1 MLLLLPLLRAHT
13 VGYSSGG
20 GESGTGQ
27 WCDAMTLCEHG
38 AGHYGQA
45 TCPHG
50 MHLVRQPEKS
60 ATYTVRAGDGTS
72 ASADP
77 TAYAP
82 GELVEIHVR
91 TTSAWIQGRRSTG
104 GIGLPQCYA
113 SLHSTDFGQCT
124 GAANEYAML
133 ESSKFIGLLLYAVD
147 ANEAKVG
154 GWEISPAIPQGFWTP
169 PDVGCVGKALMHKD
183 PSPKN
188 YHHVFHFRAPA
199 AGAGALTFR
208 ALVKQVRAYHACTV
222 RTIAVSR
229 HHSHPPPR
237 ISVLSPSREQGD
249 TNGGAF
255 YWPVAPAMSN
265 SGTKGVD
272 LVLTEG
278 VSCTSS
284 CCSSSIARAHSPPL
298 PCAADLAHPPPPL
311 LPPSSS
317 IFTCSIAA
325 VVPLRRTGRTL
336 RRGMRRASWRPD
348 VQRHRARGERQQQ
361 RERPRK
367 RDREALLVQHTAPRD
382 VRRYRGSFLLNCQRR
397 RFLHIPRHGC
407 DALPRQQRRG
417 GANVREQRRGQR
429 PFFLSVQRAA
439 TAATAWERC
448 RCGWRRLRGGREC
461 RSAHRDAAVDRAASR
476 WRCSNAAPR
485 RRRSAA
491 ASHPH
496 HGRARAASR
505 RRRA

>member
-1 MLLLLPLLRAHT
+1 MLFILLPLLRAHT

-60 ATYTVRAGDGTS
+60 ATYSVRAGDGTS

-154 GWEISPAIPQGFWTP
+154 GWEISPAIPQRFWTP
-169 PDVGCVGKALMHKD
+169 PDAGCAGKALMHKD

-298 PCAADLAHPPPPL
+298 PCVADLAHPPPPPP
-311 LPPSSS
+311 PPSLLQHRSS
-317 IFTCSIAA
+317 GTAPPYRAHPATRYAPRKLAA
-325 VVPLRRTGRTL
+325 
-336 RRGMRRASWRPD
+336 RRATPSRS
-348 VQRHRARGERQQQ
+348 
-361 RERPRK
+361 
-367 RDREALLVQHTAPRD
+367 
-382 VRRYRGSFLLNCQRR
+382 RR
-397 RFLHIPRHGC
+397 
-407 DALPRQQRRG
+407 
-417 GANVREQRRGQR
+417 
-429 PFFLSVQRAA
+429 A
-439 TAATAWERC
+439 TAA
-448 RCGWRRLRGGREC
+448 
-461 RSAHRDAAVDRAASR
+461 VRAASQ
-476 WRCSNAAPR
+476 A
-485 RRRSAA
+485 
-491 ASHPH
+491 
-496 HGRARAASR
+496 
-505 RRRA
+505 